1 MKNMKAE
8 CIKSKRAQES
18 AHIARFIQA
27 KRHKRDLITH
37 LESHKAQS
45 AWKRGVRQYALE
57 LVESAETP
65 LEPANLRET
74 LLNGADDWKQ
84 YSQGGL
90 ALIYD
95 CDIAQRL
102 FTPSELKRKRGG
114 ALPPNSKES
123 WLDVQ
128 ARALWQAEMLIGQ
141 ILRRMEPVA
150 A

>member
-8 CIKSKRAQES
+8 NKANQALLEKITEMRSG
-18 AHIARFIQA
+18 IAWQ
-27 KRHKRDLITH
+27 
-37 LESHKAQS
+37 
-45 AWKRGVRQYALE
+45 RGVRQYALE

-114 ALPPNSKES
+114 ALPPNSKEI